1 MDRLFTNMEAACEV
15 SAALVL
21 RLQEATAEPDVEAVV
36 IGDYALLAL
45 LCSPRGGV
53 APFLSVMHLQFRS

>member
-21 RLQEATAEPDVEAVV
+21 RLQEATAEPDLEAVV
-36 IGDYALLAL
+36 IGDYALPAL
-45 LCSPRGGV
+45 LCSP
-53 APFLSVMHLQFRS
+53 L